1 MHPLTAAPLRTNGAS
16 RVETT
21 VVGQL
26 WLPHHRLG
34 KAERGIAAAATLAR
48 QDIQTLVYLSLF
60 RLGVAPFLFGFW
72 RGCRYTI
79 RSSAPDVTVG
89 HFLCISSVETRIASK
104 LWEKNNKSCSLA
116 TGLKWFDAMITSVVC
131 FAGGHRKKC
140 LQSTFANYSRC
151 SLPEITSRDCR
162 STFWHELGTAMAH
175 HSPCW
180 HPRIDLV
187 FSTLFLHACMH
198 ASRKPF
204 RARGETNPMLN
215 HPNINEQKFQNRF
228 FKFSGTS
235 GYRKV
240 TIQFLTTEK
249 LMSETHLAM
258 ECGRWQARTIVLPVA
273 GDTELW
279 TCCYKDFSQFV
290 QK

>member
-162 STFWHELGTAMAH
+162 STFWHELGTAMPTLH
-175 HSPCW
+175 VGIPV
-180 HPRIDLV
+180 L
-187 FSTLFLHACMH
+187 TLFFQLCFCTPACMPVGNH
-198 ASRKPF
+198 VGRGVKPI
-204 RARGETNPMLN
+204 LCS
-215 HPNINEQKFQNRF
+215 I
-228 FKFSGTS
+228 
-235 GYRKV
+235 
-240 TIQFLTTEK
+240 IQ
-249 LMSETHLAM
+249 
-258 ECGRWQARTIVLPVA
+258 I
-273 GDTELW
+273 
-279 TCCYKDFSQFV
+279 
-290 QK
+290 